1 MPSGEYYSFNSK
13 YNDKK
18 SETLVEA
25 RISEE
30 QKEEIKKLAKKAFLA
45 IDGNGLSRVDFFV
58 ENNTN
63 KLVFRL
69 IDAETAIIDCVN
81 TRIDKCKCLLTYTSL

>member
-45 IDGNGLSRVDFFV
+45 IDGNGLSRVDFLL
-58 ENNTN
+58 
-63 KLVFRL
+63 K
-69 IDAETAIIDCVN
+69 IIQ
-81 TRIDKCKCLLTYTSL
+81 IKYI